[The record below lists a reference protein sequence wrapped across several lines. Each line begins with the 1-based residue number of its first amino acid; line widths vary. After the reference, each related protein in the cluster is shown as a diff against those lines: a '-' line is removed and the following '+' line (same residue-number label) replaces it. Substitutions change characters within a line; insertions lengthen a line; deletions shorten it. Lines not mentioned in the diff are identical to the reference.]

1 MRALLQRVSA
11 ASVSVDNVITGQI
24 GEGFLVFLGVGK
36 SDTQEDLEYLVDK
49 VINLRV
55 FPDEHGKF
63 DRSVQDVG
71 GEILLVSQFTLY
83 ADTRKGRRPGFSDAM
98 PVNEAKELF
107 IEATEVFR
115 NSGVNIETGVFQADM
130 SVSLVN
136 EGPVTLLIDSVDR
149 LKPRNV

>member
-1 MRALLQRVSA
+1 MRALLQRVSS

-83 ADTRKGRRPGFSDAM
+83 ADTRKGRRPSFSDAM

>member
-24 GEGFLVFLGVGK
+24 GGGFLVFLGVCK

-83 ADTRKGRRPGFSDAM
+83 ADTRKGRRPSFSDAM

-107 IEATEVFR
+107 IEATEAFR

-136 EGPVTLLIDSVDR
+136 EGPVTLLINSADR

>member
-1 MRALLQRVSA
+1 M
-11 ASVSVDNVITGQI
+11 
-24 GEGFLVFLGVGK
+24 VFLGVGK

-83 ADTRKGRRPGFSDAM
+83 ADTRKGRRPSFSDAM

-107 IEATEVFR
+107 VEATEAFR

>member
-1 MRALLQRVSA
+1 M
-11 ASVSVDNVITGQI
+11 
-24 GEGFLVFLGVGK
+24 FLGVGK

-107 IEATEVFR
+107 IEATEAFR

>member
-1 MRALLQRVSA
+1 
-11 ASVSVDNVITGQI
+11 
-24 GEGFLVFLGVGK
+24 VFLGVGK

-83 ADTRKGRRPGFSDAM
+83 ADTRKGRRPSFSDAM

-107 IEATEVFR
+107 IEATEAFR

>member
-1 MRALLQRVSA
+1 M
-11 ASVSVDNVITGQI
+11 
-24 GEGFLVFLGVGK
+24 FLGVGK

-107 IEATEVFR
+107 IEATEAFR

-136 EGPVTLLIDSVDR
+136 EGPVTLLIDTVDR
-149 LKPRNV
+149 LKPRNA

>member
-1 MRALLQRVSA
+1 M
-11 ASVSVDNVITGQI
+11 
-24 GEGFLVFLGVGK
+24 FLGVGK

-107 IEATEVFR
+107 IEATEAFR
-115 NSGVNIETGVFQADM
+115 TSGVNIETGVFQADM

>member
-1 MRALLQRVSA
+1 MRTPHRPTPPAAAGAHSLLPFA
-11 ASVSVDNVITGQI
+11 GT
-24 GEGFLVFLGVGK
+24 

-83 ADTRKGRRPGFSDAM
+83 ADTRKGRRPSFSDAM

-107 IEATEVFR
+107 IEATEAFR

>member
-36 SDTQEDLEYLVDK
+36 SDTQGDLEYLVDK

-83 ADTRKGRRPGFSDAM
+83 ADTRKGRRPSFSDAM

-107 IEATEVFR
+107 IEATEAFR

-136 EGPVTLLIDSVDR
+136 EGPVTLLIDTVDR
-149 LKPRNV
+149 LKPRNA

>member
-1 MRALLQRVSA
+1 M
-11 ASVSVDNVITGQI
+11 
-24 GEGFLVFLGVGK
+24 FLGVGK

-83 ADTRKGRRPGFSDAM
+83 ADTRKGRRPSFSDAM

-107 IEATEVFR
+107 VEATEAFR

>member
-1 MRALLQRVSA
+1 M
-11 ASVSVDNVITGQI
+11 
-24 GEGFLVFLGVGK
+24 FLGVGK

-83 ADTRKGRRPGFSDAM
+83 ADTRKGRRPSFSDAM

-107 IEATEVFR
+107 IEATEAFR

>member
-1 MRALLQRVSA
+1 M
-11 ASVSVDNVITGQI
+11 
-24 GEGFLVFLGVGK
+24 FLGVGK

-63 DRSVQDVG
+63 DRSVQEIG

-83 ADTRKGRRPGFSDAM
+83 ADTRKGRRPSFSDAM

-107 IEATEVFR
+107 VEATEAFR

>member
-1 MRALLQRVSA
+1 M
-11 ASVSVDNVITGQI
+11 
-24 GEGFLVFLGVGK
+24 FLGVGK

-83 ADTRKGRRPGFSDAM
+83 ADTRKGRRPSFSDAM

>member
-1 MRALLQRVSA
+1 M
-11 ASVSVDNVITGQI
+11 
-24 GEGFLVFLGVGK
+24 FLGVGK

-63 DRSVQDVG
+63 DRSVQEVG

-107 IEATEVFR
+107 IEATEAFR

>member
-1 MRALLQRVSA
+1 M
-11 ASVSVDNVITGQI
+11 
-24 GEGFLVFLGVGK
+24 FLGVGK

-83 ADTRKGRRPGFSDAM
+83 ADTRKGRRPSFSDAM
-98 PVNEAKELF
+98 PVIEEKEF
-107 IEATEVFR
+107 FVEGTEDFR
-115 NSGVNIETGVFQADM
+115 NSGVKIETRVFQADM

-136 EGPVTLLIDSVDR
+136 EGPVTLLIDTVDR
-149 LKPRNV
+149 LKPRNA

>member
-83 ADTRKGRRPGFSDAM
+83 ADTRKGRRPSFSDAM

-107 IEATEVFR
+107 VEATEAFR

>member
-24 GEGFLVFLGVGK
+24 GGGFLVFLGVGK

-83 ADTRKGRRPGFSDAM
+83 ADTRKGRRPSFSDAM

>member
-1 MRALLQRVSA
+1 MRALLQRVSS

-24 GEGFLVFLGVGK
+24 EGGFLVFLGVGK

-83 ADTRKGRRPGFSDAM
+83 ADTRKGRRPSFSDAM
-98 PVNEAKELF
+98 PVNAAKELF
-107 IEATEVFR
+107 VEATEAFK

-149 LKPRNV
+149 LKSRNV

>member
-1 MRALLQRVSA
+1 M
-11 ASVSVDNVITGQI
+11 
-24 GEGFLVFLGVGK
+24 FLGVGK

-63 DRSVQDVG
+63 DRSVQEVG

-83 ADTRKGRRPGFSDAM
+83 ADTRKGRRPSFSDAM

-107 IEATEVFR
+107 IEATEAFR

>member
-1 MRALLQRVSA
+1 M
-11 ASVSVDNVITGQI
+11 
-24 GEGFLVFLGVGK
+24 FLGVGK

-49 VINLRV
+49 IINLRV

-83 ADTRKGRRPGFSDAM
+83 ADTRKGRRPSFSDAM

-107 IEATEVFR
+107 IEATEAFR

>member
-1 MRALLQRVSA
+1 M
-11 ASVSVDNVITGQI
+11 
-24 GEGFLVFLGVGK
+24 FLGVGK

-63 DRSVQDVG
+63 DRSVRDVG

-107 IEATEVFR
+107 IEATEAFR

>member
-1 MRALLQRVSA
+1 M
-11 ASVSVDNVITGQI
+11 
-24 GEGFLVFLGVGK
+24 FLGVGK

-83 ADTRKGRRPGFSDAM
+83 ADTRKGRRPSFSDAM

-107 IEATEVFR
+107 IEATEAFR

-136 EGPVTLLIDSVDR
+136 EGPVTLLINSADR

>member
-1 MRALLQRVSA
+1 M
-11 ASVSVDNVITGQI
+11 
-24 GEGFLVFLGVGK
+24 FLGVGK

-83 ADTRKGRRPGFSDAM
+83 ADTRKGRRPGFSDGM

-107 IEATEVFR
+107 IEATKAFR

>member
-1 MRALLQRVSA
+1 M
-11 ASVSVDNVITGQI
+11 
-24 GEGFLVFLGVGK
+24 FLGVGK

-63 DRSVQDVG
+63 DMSVQDVG

-107 IEATEVFR
+107 IEATEAFR

>member
-1 MRALLQRVSA
+1 M
-11 ASVSVDNVITGQI
+11 
-24 GEGFLVFLGVGK
+24 FLGVGK

-83 ADTRKGRRPGFSDAM
+83 ADTRKGRRPSFSDAM

-107 IEATEVFR
+107 VEATEAFR

-149 LKPRNV
+149 LKPRNA

>member
-83 ADTRKGRRPGFSDAM
+83 ADTRKGRRPSFSDAL

-149 LKPRNV
+149 LKSRNV